1 MVPNKGIGRQQ
12 LVWRLNGLGLGARAE
27 QQPGQFVSTKGTW
40 KRRLAA
46 LQ

>member
-1 MVPNKGIGRQQ
+1 MVPNKGAGLQ
-12 LVWRLNGLGLGARAE
+12 LLPLGHGGPALGAHAE
-27 QQPGQFVSTKGTW
+27 QPPGQFVCPKHTW